1 MYVTVFGQVITDL
14 RELSCLLK
22 DVGNAQ
28 ILILWGV
35 EDLDIVTFDA
45 KRFLKLM
52 SETYYL
58 RLPETRSLRK

>member
-1 MYVTVFGQVITDL
+1 M
-14 RELSCLLK
+14 LK

-28 ILILWGV
+28 VLILWGV